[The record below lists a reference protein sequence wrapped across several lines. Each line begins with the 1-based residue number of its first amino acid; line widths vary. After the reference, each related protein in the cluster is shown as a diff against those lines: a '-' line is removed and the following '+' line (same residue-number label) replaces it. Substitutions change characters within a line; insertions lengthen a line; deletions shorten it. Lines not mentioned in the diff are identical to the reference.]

1 MPEWKEGGDEP
12 DTSDRSE
19 IILSLL
25 REGIDS
31 VRYDAGSTIDVEV
44 DADADVCI
52 ALGSPLSVW
61 VGERVGE
68 VSDPEDEMDMI
79 VEDLRWRKEGCGC
92 G

>member
-1 MPEWKEGGDEP
+1 M
-12 DTSDRSE
+12 
-19 IILSLL
+19 LSLL
-25 REGIDS
+25 SEGIDS
-31 VRYDAGSTIDVEV
+31 VRYDAGSTTDVDVEV
-44 DADADVCI
+44 DADTDADVEGM

-68 VSDPEDEMDMI
+68 VSDPDDEMEMM

>member
-1 MPEWKEGGDEP
+1 MPEWKEGGDDP

-19 IILSLL
+19 IMLSLL

-31 VRYDAGSTIDVEV
+31 LRYDAGSTIDVEV
-44 DADADVCI
+44 DADVEGI

-79 VEDLRWRKEGCGC
+79 VEDLRWRKEGCGW